1 MFTEISLSEVNDIA
15 QVKPA
20 NSNGDET
27 QIRKQNI
34 EQKLATRFSERLVK
48 YSNDRKIEKNI
59 CGEYD
64 DPAASKTEWKY
75 YKQVYGY
82 SSELYQISG
91 YLRRH
96 QGTKNCRINFFP

>member
-59 CGEYD
+59 CGEDD
-64 DPAASKTEWKY
+64 DPAASKTECKY
-75 YKQVYGY
+75 CKQVYGY
-82 SSELYQISG
+82 SEFYQIGG

-96 QGTKNCRINFFP
+96 QGTKKCGINFS